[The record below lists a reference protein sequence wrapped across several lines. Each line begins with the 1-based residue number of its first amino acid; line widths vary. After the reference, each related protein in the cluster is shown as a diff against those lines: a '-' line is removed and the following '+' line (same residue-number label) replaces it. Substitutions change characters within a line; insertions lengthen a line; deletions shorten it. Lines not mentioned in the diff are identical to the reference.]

1 MENLQLQLE
10 LEKEIKKLNTIVARR
25 IFAIDV
31 DCRIEI
37 LVCEKNLIEVQF
49 DTGEKHILPYNE
61 YSVETIEGLLKLL
74 K

>member
-1 MENLQLQLE
+1 MEKLQLE

-25 IFAIDV
+25 IFSIDV
-31 DCRIEI
+31 DCRIDI
-37 LVCEKNLIEVQF
+37 LVCEKNLIEVVF
-49 DTGEKHILPYNE
+49 DNGEKHILPYNQ